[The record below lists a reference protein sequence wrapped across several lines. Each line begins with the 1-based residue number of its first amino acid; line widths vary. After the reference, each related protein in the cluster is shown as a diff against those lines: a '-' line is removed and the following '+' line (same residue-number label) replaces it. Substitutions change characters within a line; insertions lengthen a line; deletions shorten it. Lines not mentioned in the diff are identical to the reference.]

1 MDPEIMI
8 PISRETTE
16 IFKTGTWSSI
26 RPRFSEKISPCRAA
40 CPTGNNIGAAARVL
54 ADGDYDRALAAFLEE
69 TPLPGSC
76 GRVCYHPCQLTCN
89 RRDQDGW
96 VNIRALERA
105 AADYGKATPT
115 KLSDAGKDKP
125 VAIVGSGPAGLSCAY
140 HLSRMGHPVTIY
152 EAADRPGGLLARGIP
167 GFRLPDKV
175 LKKDLDR
182 IWSLGVSLKTG
193 VKVDKAQLD
202 ELAQSYEALFLSS
215 GADEHQ
221 ELGIPGEDL
230 DGVLR
235 GLAFL
240 RDAHK
245 QVLANG
251 AHVYVIGGGNTAID
265 ASRMALRA
273 GAKSVTILYRR
284 TKEQMPAFGDEVREA
299 EAEGVMIKEL
309 VAPVAFLG
317 RDRLAAIKLVPLKL
331 GEPGMDGRP
340 EPLPKGAQAEE
351 IACDLVI
358 VAAGQ
363 KAGETFM
370 NDDLEWKDNRI
381 VVDGWSRTSN
391 AKIFAGGDLTPA
403 RASVVDAIATGKRAA
418 LGIHLSVLGNLY
430 DERLK
435 AVTLGEGPSF
445 SITAWFQRPEG
456 WQPDKVAVPDDLTL
470 MMMPPQTPQNL
481 PESDPAERICSNEE
495 VVQGFSA
502 LSAIKEAER
511 CLVCGTCVGCDR
523 CLVFCPEG
531 SVIPPEEPGGEYLY
545 RDEYCKGCGVCASV
559 CLRGVMETGGD
570 Q

>member
-8 PISRETTE
+8 PISRKTTE

-26 RPRFSEKISPCRAA
+26 RPRFTEKISPCRAA
-40 CPTGNNIGAAARVL
+40 CPTGNNIGAAARAL

-76 GRVCYHPCQLTCN
+76 GRVCYHPCQPTCN

-105 AADYGKATPT
+105 AADYGNATPR

-125 VAIVGSGPAGLSCAY
+125 VAVVGSGPAGLSCAY
-140 HLSRMGHPVTIY
+140 HLARMGHPVTIY

-193 VKVDKAQLD
+193 VKVDKARLD

-230 DGVLR
+230 GGVLR

-240 RDAHK
+240 RDTQK

-251 AHVYVIGGGNTAID
+251 NHVYVIGGGNTAID
-265 ASRMALRA
+265 VSRTVLRA

-284 TKEQMPAFGDEVREA
+284 TREQMPAFEDEVRA
-299 EAEGVMIKEL
+299 GEAEGVIIREL

-317 RDRLAAIKLVPLKL
+317 KDRLTAIKLVSLKL

-340 EPLPKGAQAEE
+340 EPFPTGAREEE

-370 NDDLEWKDNRI
+370 NDDLEWRDSRI
-381 VVDGWSRTSN
+381 VVDGWNRTSN
-391 AKIFAGGDLTPA
+391 AKRFAGGDLTPA

-418 LGIHLSVLGNLY
+418 LGIHLSALGNLH
-430 DERLK
+430 DERLE
-435 AVTLGEGPSF
+435 AVTLGEGPGF
-445 SITAWFQRPEG
+445 SITAWFERPAG
-456 WQPDKVAVPDDLTL
+456 RQLNKVAVPDDLTL
-470 MMMPPQTPQNL
+470 MMIPPQTPQDL
-481 PESDPAERICSNEE
+481 PESDPAERIRSNEE
-495 VVQGFSA
+495 VARGLSA
-502 LSAIKEAER
+502 LPAIKEAER
-511 CLVCGTCVGCDR
+511 CLVCGTCIGCDR

-545 RDEYCKGCGVCASV
+545 HDEV
-559 CLRGVMETGGD
+559 L
-570 Q
+570 